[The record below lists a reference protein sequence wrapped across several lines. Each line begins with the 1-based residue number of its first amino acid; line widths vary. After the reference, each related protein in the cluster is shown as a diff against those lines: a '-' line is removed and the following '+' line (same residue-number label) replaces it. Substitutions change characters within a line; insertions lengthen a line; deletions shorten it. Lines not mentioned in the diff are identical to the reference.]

1 MKVKDIATY
10 SLKGWTGA
18 DSPFAVATLSG
29 DGAESR
35 VSADGVTAPHATAD
49 EAAEAAREMRAQ
61 PHRNT
66 FYTIYWITSGDVK
79 VTIDAVTYTVY
90 GGTLLFVAPGQ
101 VLQMV
106 ETQSAQGWWIG
117 FDEQFYCIRDSA
129 AARSKGVDSML
140 FFQPDF
146 AVMLNPDLAE
156 QASLEQILQ
165 MMAAE
170 INHKEGE
177 YAAAIGS
184 LLQLFL
190 IRLSRIL
197 ERVDK
202 DPVQGDET
210 KPFLQFR
217 QLIGEH
223 HKETK
228 NVSDYA
234 RMLNMSPVCLNAL
247 SKNISG
253 LTAGEQIRNH
263 IISETKRLLHNTTL
277 SAKEIAYTLG
287 FEDAPYF
294 SRFFKKYT
302 GQTLLEFQ
310 GTEPA

>member
-1 MKVKDIATY
+1 MKVMDIATY
-10 SLKGWTGA
+10 SLRSWTGA
-18 DSPFAVATLSG
+18 DNPFAVATLSG
-29 DGAESR
+29 D
-35 VSADGVTAPHATAD
+35 SADGAQ
-49 EAAEAAREMRAQ
+49 EMRAQ

-66 FYTIYWITSGDVK
+66 FYTIYWITSGEVK

-90 GGTLLFVAPGQ
+90 GGALLFVAPGQ

-106 ETQSAQGWWIG
+106 EAQPALGWWIG

-156 QASLEQILQ
+156 QASLEQILH
-165 MMAAE
+165 MMADE
-170 INHKEGE
+170 INRKEGE

-202 DPVQGDET
+202 DPVQGDQT

-263 IISETKRLLHNTTL
+263 IISEAKRLLHNTTL

-302 GQTLLEFQ
+302 GQTLLEFREQ
-310 GTEPA
+310 SRLNAV